1 MKNYV
6 ILSKNEATGI
16 AYFYNFADGCV
27 YQDNQG
33 KLKETAGWGASLG
46 AFAGM
51 VCMGG
56 LGALGSM
63 KLVSLAPFLCAASG
77 WILGLITYALLNRM
91 SYFPPESRQ
100 VLGIEQIRMLYEAG
114 AAYRRSYFWMSI
126 GFGVFS
132 IGAAA
137 FLFVVQEWAL
147 VICVILSWWVMGV
160 MVWAIR
166 PVLQIRLRK
175 CLYQ

>member
-1 MKNYV
+1 
-6 ILSKNEATGI
+6 
-16 AYFYNFADGCV
+16 
-27 YQDNQG
+27 
-33 KLKETAGWGASLG
+33 
-46 AFAGM
+46 
-51 VCMGG
+51 
-56 LGALGSM
+56 
-63 KLVSLAPFLCAASG
+63 
-77 WILGLITYALLNRM
+77 M
-91 SYFPPESRQ
+91 SVPESRQ
-100 VLGIEQIRMLYEAG
+100 VSGIEQIRMLYEAG
-114 AAYRRSYFWMSI
+114 AAYRRSYLWMCI

-166 PVLQIRLRK
+166 PVLQVRLRK